1 MASRDPNPDSA
12 VRPRPIR
19 WLERL
24 AALLLLG
31 AGVVFGSALVPRA
44 PLPIEEVHRARVAL
58 YEARIA
64 AAGRASAPLAE
75 AERAA
80 RRLETRFAEESAVRW
95 RPRRGEEIAV
105 LAARAEAAAR
115 TARAA
120 IRSADER
127 RGRDLLERRRAL
139 AERLAAVEP
148 LAASDREL
156 RSPAQQ
162 ARIDL
167 ATSAAAFERGD
178 LAAVDSSLLS
188 AERDLDDLDRRLERR
203 EAPLEDLAS
212 RRRWQSSVDSAIAG
226 TLPGGAAIVV
236 DKARRRGFLIRGG
249 RVELGFVVELSK
261 KAMARKLWE
270 GDGATPEGVYRIV
283 AKKDAGESRYH
294 RALLL
299 DYPNADDRRAWAEAA
314 RHGRAPHR
322 QGPGGLIEIH
332 GAGGRGFDWTNG
344 CVALSNA
351 DIDRL
356 FPAVAAGTPVVIV
369 PTAVLKEAAGSR

>member
-1 MASRDPNPDSA
+1 
-12 VRPRPIR
+12 
-19 WLERL
+19 
-24 AALLLLG
+24 
-31 AGVVFGSALVPRA
+31 
-44 PLPIEEVHRARVAL
+44 

-95 RPRRGEEIAV
+95 RPRRGEEIAA

-178 LAAVDSSLLS
+178 LAAVDSSLRS
-188 AERDLDDLDRRLERR
+188 AERDLDDLDRRLERS

-314 RHGRAPHR
+314 RHGRAPRR